1 MEKSPVVRPPCL
13 TMCFITKVGKF
24 LLPQHCP
31 IFFSL
36 APIKKQEKNKILYY
50 EHIKHCPAEFQ
61 TQVSRAPE
69 TTKPLF
75 PFCHLLTL
83 IPGLVYSDL
92 RTKWFLSSQ
101 YNESMLPESM
111 EVSNWWASLETTGK
125 AKRSGVCCSG
135 GGRTSLLV
143 KPLPSSMH
151 LHVSPPPAAFWS
163 PQSLLKLNKE
173 TRNTT
178 ETQQAGLGYLW
189 FLKYT
194 SCIREKVSAPGRPY
208 FI

>member
-1 MEKSPVVRPPCL
+1 MVSFCYHS
-13 TMCFITKVGKF
+13 IA
-24 LLPQHCP
+24 P

-83 IPGLVYSDL
+83 ISGLVHSDL

-125 AKRSGVCCSG
+125 AKRSGVCYSG
-135 GGRTSLLV
+135 GGRTSPLV
-143 KPLPSSMH
+143 KPPRAPAEQHAPPRFPSAGSF
-151 LHVSPPPAAFWS
+151 LITPISPEAE
-163 PQSLLKLNKE
+163 QGNKKH
-173 TRNTT
+173 N
-178 ETQQAGLGYLW
+178 
-189 FLKYT
+189 
-194 SCIREKVSAPGRPY
+194 
-208 FI
+208 